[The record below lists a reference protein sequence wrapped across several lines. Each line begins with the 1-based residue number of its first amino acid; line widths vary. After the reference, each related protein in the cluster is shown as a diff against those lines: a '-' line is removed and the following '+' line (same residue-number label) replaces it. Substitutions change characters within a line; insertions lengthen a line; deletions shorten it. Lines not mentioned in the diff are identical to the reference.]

1 MKKIPMRET
10 PPQPS
15 EHPQPRLRHAYD
27 YEGEYEFP
35 LCSIG
40 LRQRRTPTT
49 KQSRP

>member
-15 EHPQPRLRHAYD
+15 EHPQPRHRHAYD

-35 LCSIG
+35 VAQHWTASAAD
-40 LRQRRTPTT
+40 PDD
-49 KQSRP
+49 